1 MMADTLNNC
10 LTIYPM
16 VDNLAVLSPYV
27 KVGITTPR
35 KGEKSP
41 LPLVVFFRPQFS
53 INAGLIRVKFIMVD
67 CFRETLCLARSFA
80 GCSNLI
86 QSATRCLLPNGGGT
100 PLFKGVTAMSQNKS
114 IQQLNTQAQ
123 IEQNQ

>member
-1 MMADTLNNC
+1 MMGDILNNC

-16 VDNLAVLSPYV
+16 VDNLAVLSPHV

-86 QSATRCLLPNGGGT
+86 QSATRYLLPNGGGT
-100 PLFKGVTAMSQNKS
+100 YTLIQRSHRNVTK
-114 IQQLNTQAQ
+114 
-123 IEQNQ
+123 